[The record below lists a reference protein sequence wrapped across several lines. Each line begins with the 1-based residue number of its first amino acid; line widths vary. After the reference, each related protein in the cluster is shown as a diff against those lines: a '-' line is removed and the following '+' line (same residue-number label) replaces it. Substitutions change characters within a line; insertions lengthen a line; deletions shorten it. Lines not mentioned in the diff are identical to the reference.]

1 MTVSISIPSPNPL
14 QTDATSALICKRAVN
29 AIRLLRSRNLTMR
42 HSSLIL
48 LGASA
53 LLLHPIAPRAQDV
66 LSFEPGGKQACA
78 KAIHQSIPGPGD
90 NPRGFDYECDE
101 RDLAIEKTRL
111 AALSKSMDNAAPDQ
125 RVAFNALMVGF
136 TDFRDAH
143 IDTEAK
149 SCTFGTGCGEMIES
163 DKARINH
170 DFLQMAGGHPE
181 YQKAF
186 SSLPDTCSASNPGC
200 VSQAAFRNTQRMWI
214 RFRDAWVTFAQLRW
228 PEINSDSW
236 MTYLTRQRTKQIETG
251 PEP

>member
-1 MTVSISIPSPNPL
+1 
-14 QTDATSALICKRAVN
+14 
-29 AIRLLRSRNLTMR
+29 MR

-170 DFLQMAGGHPE
+170 DFLQMAGGHPVAGRPHFTADDLAQSDSALNTE